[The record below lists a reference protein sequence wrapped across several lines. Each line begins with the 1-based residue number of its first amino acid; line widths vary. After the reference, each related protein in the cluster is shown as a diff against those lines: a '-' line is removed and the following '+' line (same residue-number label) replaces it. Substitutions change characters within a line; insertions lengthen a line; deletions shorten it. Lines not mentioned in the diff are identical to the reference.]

1 MSVISAQRQFDDI
14 VCLIV
19 DSNEQSVIPGAI
31 ELLLK
36 VVKNVILNPNDE
48 KFRKIKTNNKYLNNK
63 LLSLNHGEVLLLHTG
78 FIKENDEYILYPDEF
93 LYNHLVYI
101 SSKLDKFMKIIND
114 RIKESEKC
122 STNERSVAPDNS
134 SLLAMQQILQFIHQ
148 SNSNDIDL
156 NSNNDS

>member
-1 MSVISAQRQFDDI
+1 MSVVSVQRQFDDT

-19 DSNEQSVIPGAI
+19 DSNDQSVVPGAI

-36 VVKNVILNPNDE
+36 VVKNIILNPVDE

-63 LLSLNHGEVLLLHTG
+63 LLCLNHGEVLLLQTG

-101 SSKLDKFMKIIND
+101 SSKLEKFMKVIND
-114 RIKESEKC
+114 RTKESEKY
-122 STNERSVAPDNS
+122 STNDRSAAPDDSNI
-134 SLLAMQQILQFIHQ
+134 LAMQQILQFIHQ

-156 NSNNDS
+156 NSNNDN

>member
-1 MSVISAQRQFDDI
+1 MSVVSVQRQFDDT

-19 DSNEQSVIPGAI
+19 DNNDQSVVPGAI

-36 VVKNVILNPNDE
+36 VVKNVILKPSDE

-63 LLSLNHGEVLLLHTG
+63 LLCLNHGEVLLLRTG

-101 SSKLDKFMKIIND
+101 SSKLEKFMKVIND
-114 RIKESEKC
+114 RTKESEKY
-122 STNERSVAPDNS
+122 STNDRSAAPDDSNI
-134 SLLAMQQILQFIHQ
+134 LAMQQILQFIHQ

-156 NSNNDS
+156 NSNNDN